1 MLFAGENSCLE
12 NGTEEQESM
21 AVKTKM
27 RTKAKKGKKPARKA
41 TTKKAK
47 KAKKAVANK
56 TGKSAVAKKSPVKKA
71 VKRSTQSRRQSA
83 NKSTKKAAKRRTS
96 KMPAAKTAW
105 RISPEISQSVL
116 QIDTWKRG
124 DLRIEHLKVYR
135 TGWIIVDQLPDLS
148 GYNPDEGIDIFE
160 EFEFDQHQ
168 LHDGTKQASAFPDEL
183 TEEERARLHNLSEA
197 ELEQEGWILESVIRF
212 KGPLVVEQV

>member
-1 MLFAGENSCLE
+1 
-12 NGTEEQESM
+12 M
-21 AVKTKM
+21 ALKTKKK
-27 RTKAKKGKKPARKA
+27 TKAKKVKKPATKA
-41 TTKKAK
+41 TAKKAK
-47 KAKKAVANK
+47 KAKKPVVKK
-56 TGKSAVAKKSPVKKA
+56 TGRSPVAKKSRVKKAVKRVKKA
-71 VKRSTQSRRQSA
+71 VKRSTQGKRQPA

-96 KMPAAKTAW
+96 KKPAAKTAW

-148 GYNPDEGIDIFE
+148 RYNPDEGINIFE

-168 LHDGTKQASAFPDEL
+168 LHDGTKQASALPDGV

-197 ELEQEGWILESVIRF
+197 ELEDEGWILESAIRF
-212 KGPLVVEQV
+212 KGPLIVEQV